1 MPLPSLVFPRPSPL
15 ALLPFFLLLLAGCGS
30 DDAPDPDAVQRTTY
44 ADVRGRFLGTAT
56 DGRDIV
62 VHHEAIPDLM
72 GAMVMTLPLGD
83 SAALR
88 TIEKNDPIL
97 FDLVITGSTP
107 SVENIEALPDTV
119 TLDLNAPADTT
130 DTTDPAGER

>member
-1 MPLPSLVFPRPSPL
+1 MPLPSLFSSRLSLL
-15 ALLPFFLLLLAGCGS
+15 ALLPLLLLLLAACGA
-30 DDAPDPDAVQRTTY
+30 DDAPDPNAVQRTTY

-72 GAMVMTLPLGD
+72 GAMVMTLSLGD

-97 FDLVITGSTP
+97 FD
-107 SVENIEALPDTV
+107 
-119 TLDLNAPADTT
+119 
-130 DTTDPAGER
+130 

>member
-1 MPLPSLVFPRPSPL
+1 MPRPSPVFPRRSL
-15 ALLPFFLLLLAGCGS
+15 LAVLLPALLVLAGCWS
-30 DDAPDPDAVQRTTY
+30 EDTPDADAVQRTTY

-72 GAMVMTLPLGD
+72 GPMVMTLPLGD
-83 SAALR
+83 TAALQ
-88 TIEKNDPIL
+88 TIEKNDPIM

-107 SVENIEALPDTV
+107 RVENIEALPDTV
-119 TLDLNAPADTT
+119 TLDLDAPA